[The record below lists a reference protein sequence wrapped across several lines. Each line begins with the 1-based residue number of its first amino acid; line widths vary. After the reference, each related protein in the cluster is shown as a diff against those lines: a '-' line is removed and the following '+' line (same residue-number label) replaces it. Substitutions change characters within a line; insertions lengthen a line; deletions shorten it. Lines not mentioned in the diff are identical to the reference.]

1 MAYQNSRLVE
11 WGLFLFSTLITIVTL
26 FNVIE
31 YSKIINGP
39 GNDNL
44 SDESAGYW
52 LVVNIV
58 LLVIAIIYWIYR
70 VYHLVFSPTIRQNL
84 NTKVSN
90 YFTKQPYTGLVVTET
105 EAKKPGIGAVFTAP
119 STGFL
124 GNSSSSSS
132 SSNGD
137 LISIATGERAKNL

>member
-70 VYHLVFSPTIRQNL
+70 VYHLVFSPKLRQKFN
-84 NTKVSN
+84 SEISD
-90 YFTKQPYTGLVVTET
+90 YFVNKPYTGLVVTEA
-105 EAKKPGIGAVFTAP
+105 EAKQAGPLAVKAE
-119 STGFL
+119 GFL
-124 GNSSSSSS
+124 NFGSSSSSS
-132 SSNGD
+132 TTNISSPSGYGPV
-137 LISIATGERAKNL
+137 SNLN

>member
-1 MAYQNSRLVE
+1 MAYTNSRLVE

-58 LLVIAIIYWIYR
+58 LLVIAVIYWLYR
-70 VYHLVFSPTIRQNL
+70 VYHLIFSPKIRANI
-84 NTKVSN
+84 NTKVSD
-90 YFTKQPYTGLVVTET
+90 YFVNKPYTGLVVTEA
-105 EAKKPGIGAVFTAP
+105 EAKTPGIGAVFTAP

-124 GNSSSSSS
+124 GKVPDNILDNNS
-132 SSNGD
+132 G
-137 LISIATGERAKNL
+137 GESPDGIKYRIIY